1 MATFFRTKVVKNI
14 GTTAIDALQTVD
26 NNRFTIIGCN
36 LANLIDDPVTI
47 DIFVVDSTSTAGYY
61 VKGIV
66 LAPNSS
72 LKVITN
78 GEKLI
83 LSEQCGLRIVSDIDN
98 SIDAIISYAE
108 IV

>member
-61 VKGIV
+61 VKGII

-83 LSEQCGLRIVSDIDN
+83 LSEQCGLRIVSDTDN

>member
-14 GTTAIDALQTVD
+14 GTTAVDAIQTVE

-36 LANLIDDPVTI
+36 LANVTDDPVTI
-47 DIFVVDSTSTAGYY
+47 SVYVIDSSSTAGVYIN
-61 VKGIV
+61 GLIIN
-66 LAPNSS
+66 PNTSIK
-72 LKVITN
+72 LITN

-83 LSEQCGLRIVSDIDN
+83 LAEQCGLRIVSDTDD
-98 SIDAIISYAE
+98 SIDAVISYAE

>member
-14 GTTAIDALQTVD
+14 GTTAVDALQTVD

-47 DIFVVDSTSTAGYY
+47 DIFVVDNTSTAGYY
-61 VKGIV
+61 VKGIM

-83 LSEQCGLRIVSDIDN
+83 LSEQCGLRIVSNTDN

>member
-14 GTTAIDALQTVD
+14 GTTAVDALQTVD

-47 DIFVVDSTSTAGYY
+47 DIFVLDSTSTAGYY

-66 LAPNSS
+66 LSPNSS

-83 LSEQCGLRIVSDIDN
+83 LGEQCGLRIVSDTDN

>member
-14 GTTAIDALQTVD
+14 GTTAVDALQTVD

-36 LANLIDDPVTI
+36 LANLTDDPVTI
-47 DIFVVDSTSTAGYY
+47 DIFVVDNTSAAGYY

-83 LSEQCGLRIVSDIDN
+83 LSEQCGLRIVSNVDN